1 MTTLKELC
9 RAAYRKCHRHRSQGK
24 FAVQLFEACGCTY
37 QFDKS
42 GDYARKICF
51 DARPVSED
59 IRLSLPET
67 GVNTA
72 AVAQFIQRSMESTR
86 GEKQILQDRLQE
98 VARNLGFPRD
108 VEVAPEAFYLA
119 YAYAIKK
126 CVESLNDQRDVL
138 SLYELYVSGDVDE
151 DDQSWTPLFAGDRAK
166 ASQPPALQ
174 NNQLDYWEQFTHEW
188 VLHNQGSL
196 RWENRTLVCQNPSDR
211 FLRPL
216 DTSLIAIPTVEP
228 SKFVRVSATFR
239 ARGRD
244 GTGTSEWRML
254 DQRGQDCFP
263 NQRSEFNVQAH
274 IGHNTVLGEGQKA

>member
-9 RAAYRKCHRHRSQGK
+9 RAAYRKCDKHKSQGK

-37 QFDKS
+37 RFDKS

-51 DARPVSED
+51 DARAISDD
-59 IRLSLPET
+59 IRLALPKT
-67 GVNTA
+67 GVKTA
-72 AVAQFIQRSMESTR
+72 AVSQFIQLSMESSR
-86 GEKQILQDRLQE
+86 GEKQTMQDRLQE
-98 VARNLGFPRD
+98 VARNLGFPSD
-108 VEVAPEAFYLA
+108 VEVESEAFYCA
-119 YAYAIKK
+119 YAHAIKIA
-126 CVESLNDQRDVL
+126 VQGLNDQRDVL
-138 SLYELYVSGDVDE
+138 SLYELHVSEAVDE
-151 DDQSWTPLFAGDRAK
+151 DDQYWTPLYEGDRVK

-174 NNQLDYWEQFTHEW
+174 NNQLDYWELLTHEW

-196 RWENRTLVCQNPSDR
+196 RWENRTLVCLNPNDR
-211 FLRPL
+211 FLRPM
-216 DTSLIAIPTVEP
+216 DTELIEIPTVEP
-228 SKFVRVSATFR
+228 SKFVRISATFK

-274 IGHNTVLGEGQKA
+274 IGNNTVLGEGQKA